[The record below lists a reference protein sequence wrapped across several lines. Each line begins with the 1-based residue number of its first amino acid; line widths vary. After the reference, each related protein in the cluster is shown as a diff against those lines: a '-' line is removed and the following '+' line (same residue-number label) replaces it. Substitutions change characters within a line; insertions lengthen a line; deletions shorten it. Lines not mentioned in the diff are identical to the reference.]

1 VSDTDGPARPE
12 DGSTAPSYQQLVAM
26 VAERDEVIAELRV
39 AVTELTRRVAELEA
53 RLGADSSNSSTPP
66 SAEGLRKK
74 PATPRR
80 RGGRKGK
87 QPGDPGRHLAQTA
100 EPDEI
105 VEHIPERC
113 SGCGDD
119 LADADVVG
127 TTRRQVFDIPP
138 VRLRVTEHR
147 AQRRRCGCGYTT
159 AGVFPAEARSPAC
172 YGPGVRA
179 VIAYLA
185 VYQHLPVD
193 RTARLLT
200 DILGA
205 PVSTG
210 TVAAVAG
217 HAAEAVAPAVDVIR
231 RYLIAAG
238 VVHVDETGARVAG
251 RLHWV
256 HVAATAMYTLLTV
269 HTRRGKDATDAAGV
283 LPAFAGVAVHDGW
296 AAYRRYSDIDHG
308 LCNAHHLRELVAAAE
323 AGHEWAEHLAEVLRY
338 AHRQVTAAKAAGRDR
353 LADDIAASIAAR
365 YDGHLAQAADGDGDK
380 TKAAALARRLA
391 RHRADVLRFTVD
403 FAVPFDNN
411 QAERD
416 LRMVKVQQKISG
428 CWRTLPGAEAFCA
441 VRSYIATA
449 RKHDI
454 NILDA
459 LRDAFTASPWL
470 PPAPAAT

>member
-1 VSDTDGPARPE
+1 
-12 DGSTAPSYQQLVAM
+12 M
-26 VAERDEVIAELRV
+26 VAERDAVIAELR
-39 AVTELTRRVAELEA
+39 TEMAGLRTEIAELRR
-53 RLGADSSNSSTPP
+53 RLDADSSNSSIPP
-66 SAEGLRKK
+66 STEGLRKK
-74 PATPRR
+74 PATGRR

-87 QPGDPGRHLAQTA
+87 QPGEAGRHLAQTA

-105 VEHIPERC
+105 VCHIPDRC
-113 SGCGDD
+113 DGCGDA

-127 TTRRQVFDIPP
+127 VARRQVFDIPP
-138 VRLRVTEHR
+138 IRLSVTEHR
-147 AQRRRCGCGYTT
+147 AQRRRCACGHTT
-159 AGVFPAEARSPAC
+159 AAAFPPEARAPAC

-193 RTARLLT
+193 RTARLLA
-200 DILGA
+200 DLLDA

-210 TVAAVAG
+210 TVAAVAA
-217 HAAEAVAPAVDVIR
+217 HAGEAVAPSVDMIR
-231 RYLIAAG
+231 RHLIAAG

-256 HVAATAMYTLLTV
+256 HVAATALHTLLTV
-269 HTRRGKDATDAAGV
+269 HPRRGKAATDAAGV

-296 AAYRRYSDIDHG
+296 TPYRRYRDVTHG
-308 LCNAHHLRELVAAAE
+308 LCNAHHLRELAAAAD

-338 AHRQVTAAKAAGRDR
+338 AHRQVTAAQARGDTSLPDAV
-353 LADDIAASIAAR
+353 AASIAAR
-365 YDGHLAQAADGDGDK
+365 YDGHLAQAADATAGL
-380 TKAAALARRLA
+380 TNNKAAALARRLA
-391 RHRADVLRFTVD
+391 RHRDDVLRFTVD
-403 FAVPFDNN
+403 FKVPFDNN

-416 LRMVKVQQKISG
+416 LRMVKLQQKISG

-454 NILDA
+454 AILDA
-459 LRDAFTASPWL
+459 LRDAFTGSPWL

>member
-1 VSDTDGPARPE
+1 MPDDPVVPDG
-12 DGSTAPSYQQLVAM
+12 APSYEQLVAM
-26 VAERDEVIAELRV
+26 VAERDAVIAELRV
-39 AVTELTRRVAELEA
+39 QMAELARRVAELEA
-53 RLGADSSNSSTPP
+53 RLGADSNNSSTPP

-87 QPGDPGRHLAQTA
+87 QPGDPGRHLAQTPT
-100 EPDEI
+100 PDEI
-105 VEHIPERC
+105 VEHTPQQC
-113 SGCGDD
+113 DGCGDG
-119 LADADVVG
+119 LAGAEVVG
-127 TTRRQVFDIPP
+127 TARRQVFDIPP
-138 VRLRVTEHR
+138 IRLRVTEHR
-147 AQRRRCGCGYTT
+147 AQRRRCSCGHTT
-159 AGVFPAEARSPAC
+159 AAAFPPEATAPAC

-179 VIAYLA
+179 VICYLA
-185 VYQHLPVD
+185 VYQHLPVE
-193 RTARLLT
+193 RTAKLLT

-217 HAAEAVAPAVDVIR
+217 QAAEAVVPAVDVIR

-256 HVAATAMYTLLTV
+256 HVAATALYTLLTV

-283 LPAFAGVAVHDGW
+283 LPAFTGVAVHDGW
-296 AAYRRYSDIDHG
+296 SPYRRYTNLAHG
-308 LCNAHHLRELVAAAE
+308 LCNAHHLRELQAAAE
-323 AGHEWAEHLAEVLRY
+323 AGHTWADHLAEVLRY
-338 AHRQVTAAKAAGRDR
+338 AHRQVTAARARGDTSLPA
-353 LADDIAASIAAR
+353 DIAASIAAR
-365 YDGHLAQAADGDGDK
+365 YDGHLAQAADATAGLTNNK
-380 TKAAALARRLA
+380 PAALARRLA

-403 FAVPFDNN
+403 FTVPFDNN

-454 NILDA
+454 AILDA
-459 LRDAFTASPWL
+459 LRDAFAGSPWL
-470 PPAPAAT
+470 PPAPAT